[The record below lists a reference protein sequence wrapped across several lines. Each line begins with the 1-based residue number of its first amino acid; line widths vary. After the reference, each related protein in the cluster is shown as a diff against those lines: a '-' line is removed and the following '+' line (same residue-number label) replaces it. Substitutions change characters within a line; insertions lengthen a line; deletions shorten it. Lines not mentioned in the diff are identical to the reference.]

1 MIPLRL
7 EGLGKAW
14 PRAPRPALAEVTLAA
29 APGEL
34 LTVVGASGSG
44 KTTLLRLIAGLE
56 EPTSGTI
63 TIAERVVAGGGR
75 PVPPELRGVGMVFQD
90 LALFPHLRVAENVAF
105 GLPRGADAR
114 VAELLALVGCDE
126 FAGRFPHELSGGQ
139 RQRIALARALAPAP
153 AVVLLD
159 EPFSSLDAVLKR
171 QVRDEVV
178 SILRRAGTTALL
190 VLHDPDDALSIGD
203 RVAVLECGRLAQL
216 DAPRMVYRRPAT
228 AAVARLFGFVDLLP
242 TWHDEGGLA
251 CCALGRLPLGWTAA
265 QVGIRPEAIHLASP
279 DAPDATPAV
288 VARVAFCGALLEVTL
303 TVDDRG
309 TPRPLSIYLPAD
321 AAISPGDR
329 IGVRAAAGDFF
340 PVGLG
345 VNGER

>member
-7 EGLGKAW
+7 ANVSKSWRGA
-14 PRAPRPALAEVTLAA
+14 ARPALADVTLAV

-56 EPTSGTI
+56 EPTSGTV
-63 TIAERVVAGGGR
+63 TIADRVVAGGGKTI
-75 PVPPELRGVGMVFQD
+75 PPELRGVGMVFQD

-114 VAELLALVGCDE
+114 RIADLLALVGCADY
-126 FAGRFPHELSGGQ
+126 AGRFPHELSGGQ

-178 SILRRAGTTALL
+178 SILRRAGTTAML

-203 RVAVLECGRLAQL
+203 RVAVLESGRLAQL

-228 AAVARLFGFVDLLP
+228 ACVARLFGFVDLLP
-242 TWHDEGGLA
+242 TWRDATGA
-251 CCALGRLPLGWTAA
+251 SCCALGRLPLGWDAPH
-265 QVGIRPEAIHLASP
+265 VGIRPEAVHPVSP
-279 DAPDATPAV
+279 DAPDATPALV
-288 VARVAFCGALLEVTL
+288 ERVAFCGALLEVTL

-309 TPRPLSIYLPAD
+309 TPRALSLYLPAD
-321 AAISPGDR
+321 TAISPGDR
-329 IGVRAAAGDFF
+329 IGLRANAGDFF
-340 PVGLG
+340 PVG
-345 VNGER
+345 